1 MEGSKSVMEGRRR
14 PAAGKRLAR
23 LAHKLRHVVTKL
35 APEVGPL
42 VREASGEAGRL
53 VREAACLLGCRGNI
67 EEEPEP
73 EASKLTERERE
84 RAGCSLSH
92 HKLIPVH
99 QTHLNS
105 GCHN

>member
-1 MEGSKSVMEGRRR
+1 MVMEGKGCRVMEGRRR

-53 VREAACLLGCRGNI
+53 VREAACLLGCSGGNV
-67 EEEPEP
+67 EEEQEP
-73 EASKLTERERE
+73 EASKLTESGRCCCCLR
-84 RAGCSLSH
+84 SLS
-92 HKLIPVH
+92 
-99 QTHLNS
+99 
-105 GCHN
+105 